1 MYKNYRIMLFLCIIF
16 SIVMVLGNYKVH
28 QQLLESEGKERI
40 VEQQNNQHLVSKKY
54 GYSDI
59 LQGLGQYSNI
69 KIKNFN
75 EPKDNTVSVEIELLG
90 NIYDEEKT
98 LKELKNLEYF
108 HSIEDIRI
116 EKHDSEVSTVVNV
129 TFIKN
134 R

>member
-1 MYKNYRIMLFLCIIF
+1 MYKKYRLLLFLCIIF
-16 SIVMVLGNYKVH
+16 NIVMIIGNYKVH
-28 QQLLESEGKERI
+28 QQLLKYEGKERI
-40 VEQQNNQHLVSKKY
+40 IEQQNDQHLVSKKY

-59 LQGLGQYSNI
+59 VQGLGQYSNI
-69 KIKNFN
+69 KIKSFN

-116 EKHDSEVSTVVNV
+116 EKHDNEVSTVVNV